1 MDVKKSQEQG
11 EKKNKSN
18 IAGFL
23 PFAVIVFTALAI
35 ALVIILLRSR
45 S

>member
-1 MDVKKSQEQG
+1 MDIKKSQEQG

-18 IAGFL
+18 IAVFL
-23 PFAVIVFTALAI
+23 PYAVIVFTALAI
-35 ALVIILLRSR
+35 VLVIILLRSG

>member
-1 MDVKKSQEQG
+1 MDVKKSQEHG

-18 IAGFL
+18 ISGFL
-23 PFAVIVFTALAI
+23 PFAVFVFAALAI

-45 S
+45 A